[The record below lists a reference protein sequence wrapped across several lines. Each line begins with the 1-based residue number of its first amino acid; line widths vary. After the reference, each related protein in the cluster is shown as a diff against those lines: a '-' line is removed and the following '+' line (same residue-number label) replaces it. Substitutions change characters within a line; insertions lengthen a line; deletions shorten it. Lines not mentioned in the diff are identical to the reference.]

1 MKKYLF
7 AAYAALFLAAL
18 SLPACKEEHDHDDD
32 EDTEAPVL
40 TIESPTE
47 GGTYTGSL
55 EIHLEVTDESLH
67 EMSIRVTRDSDDSV
81 VFEEEP
87 TVHDEIEF
95 HFEHLHTFTGLS
107 GDTPMTLTVV
117 VEDHSA
123 NTTTKTVRFTAQP

>member
-7 AAYAALFLAAL
+7 AAYAALFFAAL
-18 SLPACKEEHDHDDD
+18 SMPACKDEHSHDDD
-32 EDTEAPVL
+32 QDTEAPVL
-40 TIESPTE
+40 TITSPAE
-47 GGTYTGSL
+47 GASYTGTL
-55 EIHLEVTDESLH
+55 DIHLEVTDESLH
-67 EMSIRVTRDSDDSV
+67 EMSVKVTRDSDGSV

-123 NTTTKTVRFTAQP
+123 HTTTKTVHFIAKP